1 MGDAASDKSKV
12 DEDFGYSLTLSINPL
27 KVVRMKP
34 NSQMT
39 LGEFFR
45 QCVGIDISKN
55 KFTACL
61 YMYDR
66 ASDVGCCTK
75 SIDFDNTKSGFNQMV
90 KWSRKEAVKDYP
102 VTFLMEPTGVY
113 YERLAYHL
121 HKIGQTVYVVLPNKA
136 RKFCESEGIK
146 TKTDAIDARCLAL
159 MGCASRKL
167 KPWLPPAI
175 IYRELRQMTRFH
187 ADLCVIRRSVA
198 NRMEALNHMEGV
210 SKTVRKHCEKLIEE
224 IDTLTKKNDKDIMR
238 KVAEDKE
245 MQERVKRIA
254 TARGLGVTTIVCIIA
269 ETEGFHLIE
278 NRKQLTSYA
287 GLDVKARQSGKE
299 DPKHRISKEGNAH
312 IRAALYMPALVAVR
326 HNRQIREAY
335 GRICQ
340 RHPKE
345 KMIGVAAAMRR
356 LLLLI
361 YTLWKNGEEYD
372 ETRDKT
378 HTPRKKE
385 LEPEYGPEDCIGT
398 DKESIDWNAMDEN
411 GEPPF

>member
-1 MGDAASDKSKV
+1 
-12 DEDFGYSLTLSINPL
+12 
-27 KVVRMKP
+27 
-34 NSQMT
+34 
-39 LGEFFR
+39 
-45 QCVGIDISKN
+45 
-55 KFTACL
+55 
-61 YMYDR
+61 MYDR

-90 KWSRKEAVKDYP
+90 KWSRKEAVKNYP

-146 TKTDAIDARCLAL
+146 TKTDAMDARCLAL

-224 IDTLTKKNDKDIMR
+224 IDTLTEKNDKDIMR

-254 TARGLGVTTIVCIIA
+254 TARGLGVTTIPDIPSRETLSRHYRWFVNWKKA
-269 ETEGFHLIE
+269 ETYED
-278 NRKQLTSYA
+278 A
-287 GLDVKARQSGKE
+287 KAKNKRH
-299 DPKHRISKEGNAH
+299 KHRIWERLIRWIKEFLMELAPQY
-312 IRAALYMPALVAVR
+312 AAQP
-326 HNRQIREAY
+326 IY
-335 GRICQ
+335 GVGI
-340 RHPKE
+340 
-345 KMIGVAAAMRR
+345 
-356 LLLLI
+356 
-361 YTLWKNGEEYD
+361 
-372 ETRDKT
+372 
-378 HTPRKKE
+378 
-385 LEPEYGPEDCIGT
+385 
-398 DKESIDWNAMDEN
+398 
-411 GEPPF
+411 